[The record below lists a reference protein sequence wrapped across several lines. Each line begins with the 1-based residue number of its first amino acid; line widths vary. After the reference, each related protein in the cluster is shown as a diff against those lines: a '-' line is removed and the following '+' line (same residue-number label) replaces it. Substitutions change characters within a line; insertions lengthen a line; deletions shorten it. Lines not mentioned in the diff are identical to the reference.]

1 MLFDNAIK
9 LDLWNINEDA
19 NHGAYEEII
28 DKVKNDT
35 NLSKKV
41 TVKILLDY
49 FSKKPFGW
57 RDIDILGM
65 VGCLWKNKVI
75 QIFIHDNVVDDKNS
89 TFKNDLVH
97 KTNVDTM
104 VVKIQEKIGK
114 DVLYAVKRIM
124 NTTYSE
130 NLPLDEEKLKDGV
143 VSFFD
148 RKKKFLSDLKVKYG
162 VDYAGSKVATD
173 IYNDFQAI
181 LKSSDTLTIFNE
193 IIARK
198 TSLED
203 KAETLEQLEAFYKD
217 GSNQQK
223 TYKDAVDIIEWYTNN
238 SLLEDLSK
246 LNDVVNK
253 MNAIVDMELPF
264 SKMSELAS
272 LVFQAAEIKDRIL
285 QDKFDKV
292 KKQLERDRDTVS
304 KELGEAMVAQLTED
318 QKYRIQE
325 KGDAVADQYES
336 WLGSIN
342 KNTTNLDAYL
352 NASTN
357 TVKEFK
363 KFIAK
368 VMAETGSTVR
378 SKRIT
383 VIDCIPVANK
393 KITSADDVDKVI
405 SAIRTKLLAELKEN
419 DELNLD

>member
-1 MLFDNAIK
+1 
-9 LDLWNINEDA
+9 
-19 NHGAYEEII
+19 
-28 DKVKNDT
+28 
-35 NLSKKV
+35 
-41 TVKILLDY
+41 
-49 FSKKPFGW
+49 
-57 RDIDILGM
+57 
-65 VGCLWKNKVI
+65 
-75 QIFIHDNVVDDKNS
+75 
-89 TFKNDLVH
+89 
-97 KTNVDTM
+97 
-104 VVKIQEKIGK
+104 
-114 DVLYAVKRIM
+114 
-124 NTTYSE
+124 
-130 NLPLDEEKLKDGV
+130 